1 MRHCRRLV
9 VGGRGNGR
17 GLETYPCCYED
28 VVVPPQLSPDE
39 VLGVDAQ
46 DEEDGGEN
54 GEGPV
59 DGEDGA
65 AAVFVGTR
73 GELLGRG
80 AHAGH
85 GDDVARGC
93 RSCPLGWLCRHWTGE
108 GLLLAHPSRGHR
120 DGRGPGAGEGV
131 FGSQGARVGVN
142 LLMCRNPGKKESRQ
156 SAERGVVGLPP
167 FKIIP
172 SPRVGVAARTSMH
185 PGPSALWA
193 AESGEWRGG
202 GSGGGGRGGPSPVPV
217 RATLPRLRVWSSGT
231 LDGGRLL
238 RRQEMSM
245 AH

>member
-1 MRHCRRLV
+1 M

-17 GLETYPCCYED
+17 GLGIYPCCYED

-93 RSCPLGWLCRHWTGE
+93 RSVSAGLAVSTLDWRRSTSGTPESWASGWE
-108 GLLLAHPSRGHR
+108 
-120 DGRGPGAGEGV
+120 GAGGWGGRLR
-131 FGSQGARVGVN
+131 F
-142 LLMCRNPGKKESRQ
+142 PGRAGRRQ
-156 SAERGVVGLPP
+156 FVDVQ
-167 FKIIP
+167 K
-172 SPRVGVAARTSMH
+172 
-185 PGPSALWA
+185 
-193 AESGEWRGG
+193 SGEKGEQAKCRARGG
-202 GSGGGGRGGPSPVPV
+202 GT
-217 RATLPRLRVWSSGT
+217 AAL
-231 LDGGRLL
+231 
-238 RRQEMSM
+238 
-245 AH
+245 